1 MSQGVKVHT
10 GTVTYE
16 GGRARRAAWVETS
29 IRLQLKKADLLD
41 ALGSRYYRYRV
52 LEDHETAATRPAS
65 LPAELTLWQ
74 ILAACR
80 EEFEYW
86 GIQWSM
92 WSDDLPT
99 EWREGAVKWL
109 EELLTNAVPEIEEDG
124 AYVET
129 SLKLEPEW
137 NDLAAALGSK
147 YLRGVSIDGRHR
159 PGGLPQSLTQ
169 RQMLKAFREEINY
182 WGTDMNAWSEDIHHT
197 LYPAVQDW
205 LKELVTEAFPEM
217 KEYMK

>member
-41 ALGSRYYRYRV
+41 ALGSKYYRYRV
-52 LEDHETAATRPAS
+52 LEDHETAGARPAS
-65 LPAELTLWQ
+65 LPAELTHREV
-74 ILAACR
+74 LAICR

-86 GIQWSM
+86 GTQWSL
-92 WSDDLPT
+92 WSDDLPDS
-99 EWREGAVKWL
+99 WREGAVKWL
-109 EELLTNAVPEIEEDG
+109 DELLVAALPGIEEDG

-129 SLKLEPEW
+129 SLVLQPEW
-137 NDLAAALGSK
+137 NHLANALGSK
-147 YLRGVSIDGRHR
+147 YLRNVSLDGLGR
-159 PGGLPQSLTQ
+159 PGELPQTVTQ
-169 RQMLKAFREEINY
+169 RKALKVFREELEH
-182 WGTDMNAWSEDIHHT
+182 WGTNMNAWNEHVHFAV
-197 LYPAVQDW
+197 YPAAWGW
-205 LKELVTEAFPEM
+205 LKELVTGAFPEM